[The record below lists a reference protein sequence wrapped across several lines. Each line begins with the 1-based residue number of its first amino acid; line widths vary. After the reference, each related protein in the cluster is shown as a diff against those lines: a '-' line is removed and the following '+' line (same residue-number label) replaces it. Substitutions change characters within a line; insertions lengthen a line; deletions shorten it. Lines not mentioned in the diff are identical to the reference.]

1 MKPSGSSVRKNA
13 RSSGASIGPA
23 QPKIAARGLL
33 ISGTHENAADIAAL
47 QLAAHM
53 SSRGDVADRAGLDAV
68 IDAALAKIGARP
80 SRIQPAEQIAVR
92 LLQFLPFLPRRVLAA
107 QGTELQAIAGDG
119 GGGRRRCRW
128 RGAPPPPRGGRRPAR
143 RGA

>member
-47 QLAAHM
+47 QLAAQM
-53 SSRGDVADRAGLDAV
+53 FSGGDLAHRAGLDAL
-68 IDAALAKIGARP
+68 IDTALAKTGARP
-80 SRIQPAEQIAVR
+80 SRIHRAEQLAGR
-92 LLQFLPFLPRRVLAA
+92 LPQFLPFLPVPLLGAEGA
-107 QGTELQAIAGDG
+107 ELQAAAQ
-119 GGGRRRCRW
+119 R
-128 RGAPPPPRGGRRPAR
+128 
-143 RGA
+143 

>member
-47 QLAAHM
+47 QLAAQM
-53 SSRGDVADRAGLDAV
+53 FSRGDVADRAGLDAV

-80 SRIQPAEQIAVR
+80 SRIQRAQQIAVR
-92 LLQFLPFLPRRVLAA
+92 LLQFLPFVPGRLLAA
-107 QGTELQAIAGDG
+107 QGAELQAVAGDR
-119 GGGRRRCRW
+119 GRGP
-128 RGAPPPPRGGRRPAR
+128 RGPRPPPRAPRR
-143 RGA
+143 

>member
-13 RSSGASIGPA
+13 RSSGASIGPE

-47 QLAAHM
+47 QLAAQM
-53 SSRGDVADRAGLDAV
+53 LGGGDVADRAGLDAV

-80 SRIQPAEQIAVR
+80 SRIQRAEQIAVR
-92 LLQFLPFLPRRVLAA
+92 LLQFLPFVPGRLLAA
-107 QGTELQAIAGDG
+107 QGAELQAVAGDG
-119 GGGRRRCRW
+119 GRARRDPGPW
-128 RGAPPPPRGGRRPAR
+128 RRPPPRRGARRP
-143 RGA
+143 

>member
-47 QLAAHM
+47 QLAAQM
-53 SSRGDVADRAGLDAV
+53 FSRGDVADRAGLDAV

-80 SRIQPAEQIAVR
+80 SRIQRAEQIAVR
-92 LLQFLPFLPRRVLAA
+92 LLQFLPFLPPPLLPP
-107 QGTELQAIAGDG
+107 QGPHLQPV
-119 GGGRRRCRW
+119 
-128 RGAPPPPRGGRRPAR
+128 PPH
-143 RGA
+143 